1 MRDHRHALEVSNS
14 ALVAY
19 PAQPIQATSE
29 AVLFVTH
36 HQLGRNQFKSR
47 LALEQPIAF
56 DVPSQLGGNLGI
68 FSTVYSLGES
78 MDCNATVAGLL
89 QHDGIDAGEVWGQ
102 AAIPK
107 HLRNGEHPFA
117 VPSVRMGAFIERQT
131 SGRSGDG
138 RALLCWGWGGA
149 HALDGGEGAFT
160 DDHITS
166 TISPGA
172 GM

>member
-89 QHDGIDAGEVWGQ
+89 QHDGINAGEVGGQ
-102 AAIPK
+102 AAIS
-107 HLRNGEHPFA
+107 EHFGYRENPFP
-117 VPSVRMGAFIERQT
+117 VPSVDMSNFVKRQA
-131 SGRSGDG
+131 GR
-138 RALLCWGWGGA
+138 LLCRNRGGT
-149 HALDGGEGAFT
+149 HALDFGPAIG
-160 DDHITS
+160 DDHHATS